1 MRLLPYIVIMAVT
14 LLHFSSPLAG
24 QERDKEDAGKEKDKE
39 IPVVELQEVVVT
51 ATRTE
56 KKLEDVTA
64 SITVI
69 TAGEIE
75 GRKAETVSELLRN
88 VPGAFVRQEGAAGS
102 RTSVLLRGTHS
113 TQTLVLIDGIE
124 VNDPNLGGSFDLADL
139 DTSNI
144 ERIEVVRGS
153 QSALYGSSAVGGVIN
168 IITKKG
174 KGKPKLFA
182 EAWGGPFNHARVQVG
197 GSGAADKSYWSFAAV
212 DFSTNNN
219 TPHNSYARQG
229 FFGKFGTA
237 LSDDMKFEF
246 LAHIGQSEHESPY
259 DYTNPL
265 TLDRNITRRRDQ
277 SVIGAKF
284 EHKASEYV
292 SYYLKASH
300 FDIDN
305 FFQNRGDLPGD
316 PDEFTSTA
324 QATVSTL
331 NSQVKF
337 DIGRAIA
344 AEGIKNELVVGGE
357 IKKIDS
363 LNFTE
368 SPWSAGL
375 GFEDV
380 TESRAAYLQDELKL
394 FEVFTITAGV
404 RVDKYGAYKT
414 NYLPRAG
421 VSYKHSPTF
430 TTLKANYG
438 KGFRTPSP
446 IEFFDPWVGNLDLKP
461 EKSESYDI
469 GVEQAFLDKRL
480 KLGLTYFRIDVE
492 DMIAWSP
499 TSGLLEN
506 VSKAKMEGA
515 EFALKWKPTKS
526 WRLGLSFTHQYPRDT
541 DTHTKL
547 TFRSCNFGGFEVAFS
562 KKKFSLAL
570 SGFFSEPIHD
580 EGVIDEKGEL
590 QKRAGNVK
598 LVNLAASCQI
608 SKDAEL
614 LFKITN
620 ILDEK
625 YKESQREPY
634 GLPLGV
640 FVGFKMVF

>member
-1 MRLLPYIVIMAVT
+1 MGQDRGDKDTGEEKKEEVQVIE
-14 LLHFSSPLAG
+14 L
-24 QERDKEDAGKEKDKE
+24 KE
-39 IPVVELQEVVVT
+39 LVVT

-56 KKLEDVTA
+56 KKLADVTA

-69 TAGEIE
+69 SAGEIE
-75 GRKAETVSELLRN
+75 GRKAETVSELLRG
-88 VPGAFVRQEGAAGS
+88 VPGVCVRQEGPAGS

-174 KGKPKLFA
+174 KGEPKLFA
-182 EAWGGPFNHARVQVG
+182 EAWGGSFDHARAQVG
-197 GSGAADKSYWSFAAV
+197 GSGATDKSYWSFAAV

-219 TPHNSYARQG
+219 MPHNSYARQG
-229 FFGKFGTA
+229 FFGKFGMVFN
-237 LSDDMKFEF
+237 DDMKFEF
-246 LAHIGQSEHESPY
+246 LAHIAQSEHESPY

-265 TLDRNITRRRDQ
+265 TLDRNISRRRDQ
-277 SVIGAKF
+277 CVIGAKF
-284 EHKASEYV
+284 EHKASECILYH
-292 SYYLKASH
+292 LKASV

-331 NSQVKF
+331 NGQVKF
-337 DIGRAIA
+337 DIGRVIA
-344 AEGIKNELVVGGE
+344 TEGIKDELVVGGE

-375 GFEDV
+375 GFDDV
-380 TESRAAYLQDELKL
+380 TESRAAYLQNELNL
-394 FEVFTITAGV
+394 FEVFTVTAGV
-404 RVDKYGAYKT
+404 RADKYGSLKT
-414 NYLPRAG
+414 NYLPRVG
-421 VSYKHSPTF
+421 LGYKVDSTKTTF
-430 TTLKANYG
+430 KGNYG

-461 EKSESYDI
+461 EKSKIYDI
-469 GVEQAFLDKRL
+469 GVEQTFLDKNL
-480 KLGLTYFRIDVE
+480 KLGLTYFRIDVK
-492 DMIAWSP
+492 DLIAWSSA
-499 TSGLLEN
+499 TGLLEN
-506 VSKAKMEGA
+506 VSEAKIEGT

-526 WRLGLSFTHQYPRDT
+526 WRFGLSFTHQYPRDT
-541 DTHTKL
+541 DTHTRL

-562 KKKFSLAL
+562 KEKFNLAL
-570 SGFFSEPIHD
+570 TGFFSEPIHD
-580 EGVIDEKGEL
+580 EGVVDEKGEP

-598 LVNLAASCQI
+598 LVNLAASYRV
-608 SKDAEL
+608 SKNAEL

-620 ILDEK
+620 LLDER
-625 YKESQREPY
+625 YKESQREPKTP
-634 GLPLGV
+634 GIGV
-640 FVGFKMVF
+640 FVGVSAEF